1 MWTGK
6 SRAAGLA
13 ILVALAGLVL
23 GACGSGGGDTTKP
36 QPPPVSAATAGH
48 LAKLS
53 ERVASDLDAGDT
65 CHAAH
70 AADDLRAAVQESD
83 LPANLRPGVEA
94 VAGNLVDQVNCPPPP
109 PPPAPPPEKKPEK
122 PKDEHNGDQHNG
134 DQHNGDQH
142 QGGDNGPKTPGH
154 GGKVPP
160 GKAKLKGEPG

>member
-1 MWTGK
+1 MWTGN
-6 SRAAGLA
+6 SRPAGLA
-13 ILVALAGLVL
+13 ILVALAALVL

-83 LPANLRPGVEA
+83 LPANLRPGVDE
-94 VAGNLVDQVNCPPPP
+94 VAGNLVDQVNCPP

-122 PKDEHNGDQHNG
+122 PKDEDHGDQHHG
-134 DQHNGDQH
+134 DQHH
-142 QGGDNGPKTPGH
+142 GGDNGPKPPGH
-154 GGKVPP
+154 GGKLPP